1 MNRKQRRAEG
11 RGKGPSGPT
20 SRGPSGYLEDQ
31 MLARALDHHQ
41 AGRLHEAELGY
52 RDLLAINPDHA
63 GGLSYLGLLAYQ
75 SGHSEAGIGLLEQG
89 VDLDG
94 QNPITRYNLALMLAE
109 VGRDDEAI
117 LHNRK
122 ALELKPDYQ
131 EAHANLS
138 ALLLM
143 RGRMK
148 EALAAVIQGLQLA
161 ESQSL
166 RSTFVLLAQSID
178 PATAESEGDFTKFL
192 TRALTEPW
200 SRPRDLSGIGTA
212 VLMRDSA
219 IARAIDR
226 VSASDGTRQ
235 PDELFSSEELA
246 RIGREGLASAVFTTS
261 PITAIAIER
270 VLTAA
275 RRSLL
280 DLVIACKEG
289 DEAHQWLSFAST
301 VALQCFINEYVFD
314 SSDRENDLVSTL
326 RARIESRL
334 EKDKDIDPLKLA
346 LLACYVPLH
355 SIAGADRL
363 AAREWPEV
371 LRPVIVQHILNRRIE
386 QDIRAEIETLSPVR
400 DAVSGK
406 VREQYEENPYPRW
419 TSVAAQVQPM
429 PVDLYLRNRFP
440 GAPYRDLGNG
450 PVNILVAGCGTGM
463 HAIQRARQFTHA
475 NVLAI
480 DLSLSSLSF
489 AIRKTR
495 DLGLSNMRYAQA
507 DILEFKSDTP
517 FDIVDSSGVLH
528 HLKCPRAGWRQLAD
542 LVRPGG
548 LMHIGLYS
556 SIARADINAARE
568 SFAKDGQPFSHADI
582 RRVRRQIL
590 NLSGEDRLSKVT
602 QFSDFFSMSEFR
614 DLLFHVQEHQ
624 FTIPELEEFIA
635 KIGFTFVG
643 FETPARSA
651 YLKRFPGDPAATN
664 LRNWHVFET
673 ENPAT
678 FAQMYQF
685 WIQKS

>member
-1 MNRKQRRAEG
+1 MNRKQRRAQ
-11 RGKGPSGPT
+11 GKGKNPSGPS
-20 SRGPSGYLEDQ
+20 SRGPSDYHREQL
-31 MLARALDHHQ
+31 LARALSHHQ
-41 AGRLHEAELGY
+41 AGRLREAEQGY
-52 RDLLAINPDHA
+52 RDLLAIDPKHA
-63 GGLSYLGLLAYQ
+63 GALCYLGLLAHQ
-75 SGHSEAGIGLLEQG
+75 SGHSDDGIDLLKKAIA
-89 VDLDG
+89 VDKR
-94 QNPITRYNLALMLAE
+94 NPDLHYNLARMFAD

-131 EAHANLS
+131 EAHANLGG
-138 ALLLM
+138 LLLL

-148 EALAAVIQGLQLA
+148 EALAAVIRGLQLA

-166 RSTFVLLAQSID
+166 RSTFVMLAQSIE
-178 PATAESEGDFTKFL
+178 PETADGEGEFTKFL

-200 SRPRDLSGIGTA
+200 GRPRDLSGIGTA
-212 VLMRDSA
+212 VLMRDA
-219 IARAIDR
+219 TIARAIER
-226 VSASDGTRQ
+226 VSATDDTQ
-235 PDELFSSEELA
+235 QLDELFSSEELA
-246 RIGREGLASAVFTTS
+246 RIGQQGLASALFTTS

-280 DLVIACKEG
+280 DQVIACKEG
-289 DEAHQWLSFAST
+289 DESHQWLSFAST

-314 SSDRENDLVSTL
+314 VSDRENDLVSTL
-326 RARIESRL
+326 RGRIESRL
-334 EKDKDIDPLKLA
+334 EKDKEIDPLKVA

-355 SIAGADRL
+355 SVAGADRL
-363 AAREWPEV
+363 AAHEWPQA
-371 LRPVIVQHILNRRIE
+371 LRQVIVQQILNRQIE
-386 QDIRAEIETLSPVR
+386 QGIRSEIETLSPVR
-400 DAVSGK
+400 DEVSGK

-419 TSVAAQVQPM
+419 TSVAAHVQPI
-429 PVDLYLRNRFP
+429 PVDMYLRNRFP
-440 GAPYRDLGNG
+440 GAPYRNLGDV
-450 PVNILVAGCGTGM
+450 PVSVLVAGCGTGM
-463 HAIQRARQFTHA
+463 HAIQRARQFTRA

-495 DLGLSNMRYAQA
+495 ELGLSNMRYAQA
-507 DILEFKSDTP
+507 DILEFKSDTQ

-528 HLKCPRAGWRQLAD
+528 HLKCPRAGWRRLAD

-568 SFAKDGQPFSHADI
+568 RFAKDGQSFSHAEI

-590 NLSGEDRLSKVT
+590 NLSGEDRLRKVT

-624 FTIPELEEFIA
+624 FTIPELEEFIVE
-635 KIGFTFVG
+635 IGFTFVG
-643 FETPARSA
+643 FETPARNA
-651 YLKRFPGDPAATN
+651 YLKRFPDDPAAVN
-664 LRNWHVFET
+664 LRNWHTFET